1 MSEPANVPRLR
12 LLIFTDLGGVLE
24 PCGCNANAPG
34 GVDRLAGAVA
44 RLRQDA
50 APTLVLSAGTLFSE
64 ARADEAS
71 SVERDQEALRRQT
84 LLAALARLPVDA
96 MVPGPATR
104 DAEPDRL
111 LHAAGLTIGTTSV
124 SDLALPPGTAA
135 AGPELLLTRARERT
149 AALRGRG
156 ADVVVLVARTDAAT
170 TRRLAEESSAEL
182 VVQVGPTAL
191 QPGTEQIG
199 TTLVLRSR
207 PRGESLAVIELWPV
221 QAATTPTAAQA
232 QTLRLGQRVRDAV
245 TVRALPVDAHV
256 PADAIVRQL
265 LTSLYA
271 SINAASAQWHV
282 DPVPVPRG
290 KAGYVGSRTCAACHT
305 PAYFWWQANPH
316 GKAYA
321 TLARLGRELDPQ
333 CVSCHLTGYQQPG
346 GSTISAMDELQA
358 VGCESCHGP
367 GSLHADN
374 PASRRSGVHRAVPA
388 DACLPCHDTDH
399 SDAFEYT
406 TYRARLLAPGH
417 GVGSGR
423 VTGAA
428 AQKAQP
434 AAEQR

>member
-64 ARADEAS
+64 ARAGEAS
-71 SVERDQEALRRQT
+71 AVERDQEALRRQT
-84 LLAALARLPVDA
+84 LLAALARVPVDA

-124 SDLALPPGTAA
+124 SDQALPPGTAA
-135 AGPELLLTRARERT
+135 AGSELLLMRARERC

-156 ADVVVLVARTDAAT
+156 ADLVVLVARTDAAT
-170 TRRLAEESSAEL
+170 TRRLAEEASAEL
-182 VVQVGPTAL
+182 VIQVGPAAL
-191 QPGTEQIG
+191 HPETEQIG
-199 TTLVLRSR
+199 STLVLRSR
-207 PRGESLAVIELWPV
+207 PRGESLCVIELWPV
-221 QAATTPTAAQA
+221 QAATAPAAAPA

-256 PADAIVRQL
+256 PADASVRQL
-265 LTSLYA
+265 LTTLYA

-282 DPVPVPRG
+282 DPVPVSRG
-290 KAGYVGSRTCAACHT
+290 KASYVGSRTCAACHT
-305 PAYFWWQANPH
+305 PAYFWWQVSPH

-321 TLARLGRELDPQ
+321 T
-333 CVSCHLTGYQQPG
+333 
-346 GSTISAMDELQA
+346 
-358 VGCESCHGP
+358 
-367 GSLHADN
+367 
-374 PASRRSGVHRAVPA
+374 
-388 DACLPCHDTDH
+388 
-399 SDAFEYT
+399 
-406 TYRARLLAPGH
+406 
-417 GVGSGR
+417 
-423 VTGAA
+423 
-428 AQKAQP
+428 
-434 AAEQR
+434 